1 MIQRE
6 LLPQVKDHIKKH
18 ATLESY
24 EKLFKQG
31 SKQIQPTSA
40 AGGKTNGKSTKPPTT
55 HPKNGKHNAEDD
67 GDGSELSQTSD
78 IEPMIEDD
86 EEMGEE
92 QKENA

>member
-6 LLPQVKDHIKKH
+6 FPQVKDHIKKH

-24 EKLFKQG
+24 EKLAKQG
-31 SKQIQPTSA
+31 AKHIPPTSTT
-40 AGGKTNGKSTKPPTT
+40 GGMSNGKSTKSTT
-55 HPKNGKHNAEDD
+55 HSTKGKQNAEDD

-86 EEMGEE
+86 EDMAEE

>member
-6 LLPQVKDHIKKH
+6 FPQVKDHIKKY

-24 EKLFKQG
+24 EKLAKQG
-31 SKQIQPTSA
+31 TKTIPPTSA
-40 AGGKTNGKSTKPPTT
+40 PGGMTNGKSIKPTA
-55 HPKNGKHNAEDD
+55 HPSKGKHNAEDD

-86 EEMGEE
+86 EDMAEE

>member
-6 LLPQVKDHIKKH
+6 LPQVKDHIKKH

-31 SKQIQPTSA
+31 TKQIPPTSA
-40 AGGKTNGKSTKPPTT
+40 AGDKTNGKSIKPTT

>member
-6 LLPQVKDHIKKH
+6 FPQVKDHIKKH

-24 EKLFKQG
+24 EKLANQG
-31 SKQIQPTSA
+31 TKTVPPTSA
-40 AGGKTNGKSTKPPTT
+40 PGGMTNGKSTKPTA
-55 HPKNGKHNAEDD
+55 HPMKGKHNAEDD

-86 EEMGEE
+86 EDMAEE

>member
-6 LLPQVKDHIKKH
+6 FPQVKDHIKKH

-24 EKLFKQG
+24 EKLAKQVA
-31 SKQIQPTSA
+31 KHIPPTSTTGA
-40 AGGKTNGKSTKPPTT
+40 MTNGKSTKPIAHAT
-55 HPKNGKHNAEDD
+55 KGKQNAEDD

-78 IEPMIEDD
+78 IEPMVEDD
-86 EEMGEE
+86 EDMAEE